1 VSRQP
6 PARIPQFHI
15 IISMSRSVLTDDLPR
30 LSGIYTAGFFK
41 MSTWIPLSW
50 GIINAV
56 VLILSSFAIQGG
68 L

>member
-1 VSRQP
+1 MSL
-6 PARIPQFHI
+6 
-15 IISMSRSVLTDDLPR
+15 ISLPTCYLYQGLTVCESEADIRGR
-30 LSGIYTAGFFK
+30 LGGVYTAGFFR

-50 GIINAV
+50 GIINAL